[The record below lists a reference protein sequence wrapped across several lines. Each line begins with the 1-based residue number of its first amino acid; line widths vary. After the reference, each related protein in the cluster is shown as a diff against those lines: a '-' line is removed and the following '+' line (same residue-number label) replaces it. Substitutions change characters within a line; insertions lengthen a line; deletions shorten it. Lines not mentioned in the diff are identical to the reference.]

1 MDLLDKKT
9 DIELSQ
15 SIVAELAKAQNEI
28 SCARRDIDKAQ
39 SRISFA
45 LALENTLMNRHKD
58 KADES

>member
-9 DIELSQ
+9 NEELSQ

-28 SCARRDIDKAQ
+28 SCARRDLDKAQ

-45 LALENTLMNRHKD
+45 LALENLLMKRHKD
-58 KADES
+58 KQQ

>member
-28 SCARRDIDKAQ
+28 SCARRDLDKAQ

-45 LALENTLMNRHKD
+45 LALENTLMNRHKGE
-58 KADES
+58 KK

>member
-9 DIELSQ
+9 NTELSQ

-45 LALENTLMNRHKD
+45 LALENTLMKRHKD
-58 KADES
+58 EQQ